1 MKRKP
6 SERKGCDLCKVDYPT
21 VQYDSAIGLLKL
33 WLCERCVE
41 VLTDWPKV
49 KS

>member
-21 VQYDSAIGLLKL
+21 MRLLKGFYEL
-33 WLCERCVE
+33 GSCHEILRGGVRE
-41 VLTDWPKV
+41 
-49 KS
+49 